1 MSGLVLITRPIDEAE
16 STAAEL
22 RENGYES
29 MFAPMLAIQPI
40 RFEESD
46 FSAYDGVLATSPRAI
61 FLLAEAVSERKIPVY
76 AVGDYTAAAAQE
88 AGFINVHN
96 AQGAGGDLAAMLA
109 TTPKPLKFLHV
120 RGQDVAFDLAGA
132 LEKSGHSVESIVVYE
147 ALKTSRFES
156 EVRDALVSGRIKA
169 VTFFSKR
176 TAETFLELVHKE
188 KLEAALRPIKAL
200 CISQSVL
207 ECVRPAQWLGVY
219 VSASPDRAGMLN
231 LLREEFRQ

>member
-16 STAAEL
+16 ATAAEL

-29 MFAPMLAIQPI
+29 LIAPMLAIRPI
-40 RFEESD
+40 RFEEPD
-46 FSAYDGVLATSPRAI
+46 FLAYDGVFATSPRTI
-61 FLLAEAVSERKIPVY
+61 FLVAEAVSERKIPVY

-88 AGFINVHN
+88 AGFITVHN
-96 AQGAGGDLAAMLA
+96 AQGTGADLAAMLA
-109 TTPKPLKFLHV
+109 TAPKPLKILHI
-120 RGQDVAFDLAGA
+120 RGKDIAFDLAGA
-132 LEKSGHSVESIVVYE
+132 LEKLGHSVQPLIVYE
-147 ALKTSRFES
+147 ALKTSHFES
-156 EVRDALVSGRIKA
+156 ETREALVSGDIKA

-231 LLREEFRQ
+231 LLREEFQQ